1 MFFCIS
7 KRQCEN
13 YTLHWT
19 VDDIHIDTD
28 TGWQSCD
35 HESTLFIY
43 KGYTDQGRL
52 DQQFLTVDQ
61 TTTGNFCIIAVNKA
75 QQTIKITTDR
85 HRSFPIYYEQLQ
97 SVTNLTPLSDTAWTD
112 SVVEL
117 DFDLHITEH
126 KIDAIG
132 YLESSLLT
140 YESAIDQVDTIL
152 FEKTKQF
159 VANNN
164 LPLKVF
170 LSGGVDTL
178 LVYSY
183 LVRLGA
189 KFELVDYDHVD
200 HDYFYRANGHLIKS
214 FWGYNQIHHWR
225 QPCVLASGAPGD
237 EFMLR
242 SPTTANLFLLRNNTS
257 IPQLLDQYPDCLHHP
272 YFSQAKHTELFKA
285 QQTATQDVSDWALC
299 NIVVNDWQH
308 WHLGYTLTWTPL
320 RDLEIF
326 KILLRLPLT
335 HAINQIMNSEFSRCL
350 IERNAPGATRFLSD
364 QKNTGASLKNLN
376 RLFHSI
382 SYRSLQ

>member
-28 TGWQSCD
+28 NGWHSRE
-35 HESTLFIY
+35 HECTLYIY
-43 KGYTDQGRL
+43 KGYTDQGSL
-52 DQQFLTVDQ
+52 DQQLLTVDN
-61 TTTGNFCIIAVNKA
+61 TALGNFCVIAVDKA
-75 QQTIKITTDR
+75 QKTIKLITDR
-85 HRSFPIYYEQLQ
+85 YRSFPIYHEPGHT
-97 SVTNLTPLSDTAWTD
+97 VTNLLPLSHTAWTD
-112 SVVEL
+112 SWVEL
-117 DFDLHITEH
+117 DFDLGVTEH
-126 KIDAIG
+126 KVDAIG
-132 YLESSLLT
+132 SLDWSKLT
-140 YESAIDQVDTIL
+140 YESALEQVDTIL
-152 FEKTKQF
+152 LEKTKQF
-159 VANNN
+159 VANND

-189 KFELVDYDHVD
+189 DFELIDYDHVD
-200 HDYFYRANGHLIKS
+200 HDYFYRENSHLIKN
-214 FWGYNQIHHWR
+214 FWGYSQIHHWR

-242 SPTTANLFLLRNNTS
+242 SPTTANLFLLRNGTS
-257 IPQLLDQYPDCLHHP
+257 IPQLLSQHPYCLHHA
-272 YFSQAKHTELFKA
+272 YFSQAKHLKLFDA
-285 QQTATQDVSDWALC
+285 QLLAAQDQSDWDLC

-308 WHLGYTLTWTPL
+308 WHLGNTLTWTPL

-326 KILLRLPLT
+326 KIMLRLPLT
-335 HAINQIMNSEFSRCL
+335 AAIDQIVNSEFSQRL

-364 QKNTGASLKNLN
+364 QKNTGAALKNLN
-376 RLFHSI
+376 RLFD
-382 SYRSLQ
+382 